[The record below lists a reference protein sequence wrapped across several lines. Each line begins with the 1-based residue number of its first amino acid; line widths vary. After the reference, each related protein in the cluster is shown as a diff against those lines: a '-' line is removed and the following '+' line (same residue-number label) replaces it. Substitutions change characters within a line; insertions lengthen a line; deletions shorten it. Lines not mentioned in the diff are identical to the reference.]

1 VQLKRA
7 PARFQKVL
15 SKIEGDILE
24 GVYREDDVLPSDT
37 ELSKQHGVSVATAR
51 RAYSELVHRG
61 WVKRVR
67 KRGTIL
73 CREALGTRLRRVG
86 LIMVADV
93 PAFQILRSGI
103 ESALAEYSTA
113 IETRWNLDVPSVN
126 EEAIRRSIS
135 EGAHGLIVTPPIQ
148 SSFETMRQL
157 MADRFPLVMVF
168 NHDPKIHSIFPDD
181 YRAGYLVGEHFA
193 ECGYRR
199 VAAVVRE
206 NAIGRERLYG
216 LREAVARHNLNFAED
231 AVIPISY
238 GDEPGKVPPDLGRR
252 EAERLLALK
261 DRPEAVFV
269 YNDTHAVA
277 IYHWLQNHGVAVP
290 GEIAIAGV
298 DALDV
303 TYHPFSL
310 TTVDIGIASMG
321 AKAGKLLA
329 AQVQNPNLPV
339 VQDKITPHLR
349 IGASTQLR
357 TKAGSSRHAR

>member
-148 SSFETMRQL
+148 SSFETESCKSFFFR
-157 MADRFPLVMVF
+157 DRIIFGNGRGCIFQCIQKQMLVKD
-168 NHDPKIHSIFPDD
+168 NAQNALWPDV
-181 YRAGYLVGEHFA
+181 LEF
-193 ECGYRR
+193 
-199 VAAVVRE
+199 
-206 NAIGRERLYG
+206 
-216 LREAVARHNLNFAED
+216 
-231 AVIPISY
+231 
-238 GDEPGKVPPDLGRR
+238 
-252 EAERLLALK
+252 LLK
-261 DRPEAVFV
+261 K
-269 YNDTHAVA
+269 Y
-277 IYHWLQNHGVAVP
+277 Q
-290 GEIAIAGV
+290 
-298 DALDV
+298 
-303 TYHPFSL
+303 
-310 TTVDIGIASMG
+310 
-321 AKAGKLLA
+321 
-329 AQVQNPNLPV
+329 
-339 VQDKITPHLR
+339 
-349 IGASTQLR
+349 
-357 TKAGSSRHAR
+357 

>member
-1 VQLKRA
+1 MKST

-15 SKIEGDILE
+15 NKLEGDIRDGVYLE
-24 GVYREDDVLPSDT
+24 GSVLPSDS
-37 ELSKQHGVSVATAR
+37 ELSEQHGVSVATAR
-51 RAYSELVHRG
+51 RAYSELVQRG
-61 WVKRVR
+61 WVQRVR

-73 CREALGTRLRRVG
+73 CREAAELRLRRVG

-113 IETRWNLDVPSVN
+113 IETRWNLDLSSAN
-126 EEAIRRSIS
+126 EEAIRGSI
-135 EGAHGLIVTPPIQ
+135 GAGAEGLIVTPPHQ
-148 SSFETMRQL
+148 SGFETMRQL
-157 MADRFPLVMVF
+157 VADRFPLVMAF
-168 NHDPKIHSIFPDD
+168 NHDPKIHSVYPDD

-193 ECGYRR
+193 ACGYRR

-216 LREAVARHNLNFAED
+216 FREAVARHNLALAED

-238 GDEPGKVPPDLGRR
+238 SDHPGKLPQDLGRR
-252 EAERLLALK
+252 EAENLLGLK

-269 YNDTHAVA
+269 FNDTHAVA
-277 IYHWLQNHGVAVP
+277 IYHWLQNHGIAVP

-303 TYHPFSL
+303 SYHPFSL
-310 TTVDIGIASMG
+310 TSVDIGITNMG
-321 AKAGKLLA
+321 VRAGKLLA
-329 AQVQNPNLPV
+329 EQVKNPSRTA
-339 VQDKITPHLR
+339 VQEKITPRLR

-357 TKAGSSRHAR
+357 NTGG